1 MCEREIEIESGTS
14 LSEEACRERER
25 EYRQSWRQE
34 LSSPRDSTMVSAA
47 ARRARD
53 KASLKSHDI
62 HS

>member
-25 EYRQSWRQE
+25 VSPVMEAGIILTQGQYDGECRRTSREGQSFAQITR
-34 LSSPRDSTMVSAA
+34 
-47 ARRARD
+47 
-53 KASLKSHDI
+53 